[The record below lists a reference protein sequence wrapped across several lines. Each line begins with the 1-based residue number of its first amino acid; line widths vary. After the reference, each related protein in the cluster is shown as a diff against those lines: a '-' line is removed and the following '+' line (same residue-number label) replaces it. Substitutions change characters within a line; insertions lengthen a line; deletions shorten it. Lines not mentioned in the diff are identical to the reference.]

1 MKRFLDRIKP
11 GRKIDA
17 NSAVLLPFT
26 RDGKP
31 DHDEFQ
37 RHLLRTSQ
45 AGITPRSTWTR
56 ASAPSSRRR
65 SASRS

>member
-11 GRKIDA
+11 GRRIDA

-31 DHDEFQ
+31 DYAYSA
-37 RHLLRTSQ
+37 LMRTYPDGG
-45 AGITPRSTWTR
+45 AVPPPRTM
-56 ASAPSSRRR
+56 
-65 SASRS
+65 

>member
-1 MKRFLDRIKP
+1 VNRFLDRIRP

-31 DHDEFQ
+31 D
-37 RHLLRTSQ
+37 
-45 AGITPRSTWTR
+45 
-56 ASAPSSRRR
+56 
-65 SASRS
+65 SRSSSATCS